1 MQRLAVS
8 HAEAQDALKEREE
21 EAKHSAEKMASLQE
35 VSELTQRLQQS
46 GEPLLRSDS
55 LPYTSASALS
65 STPTLDLSPLH
76 LHLSSPPYTNN
87 SSPHAQRDSAG
98 QIEALEEAKD
108 EQREEMEDCS
118 IEVA

>member
-1 MQRLAVS
+1 M
-8 HAEAQDALKEREE
+8 QDALKEREK
-21 EAKHSAEKMASLQE
+21 EAKHAADKVASLQQE

-46 GEPLLRSDS
+46 GEPLLRADS
-55 LPYTSASALS
+55 LPYTNASSLS

-76 LHLSSPPYTNN
+76 LHLSSLPYTNN
-87 SSPHAQRDSAG
+87 SSSHAQRDSAG